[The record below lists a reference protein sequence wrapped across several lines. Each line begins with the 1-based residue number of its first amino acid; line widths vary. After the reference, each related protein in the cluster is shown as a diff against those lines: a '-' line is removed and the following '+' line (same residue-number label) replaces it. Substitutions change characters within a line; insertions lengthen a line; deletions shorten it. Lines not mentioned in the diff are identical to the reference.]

1 MRISVFLPDNVDLT
15 SIIHHIYAYTQY
27 AILKFAQKIRPLQG
41 FLEVQVSKT
50 RVFAGSGILSA
61 LLSPLPCLAASVAG
75 IVCARHSVK
84 AGNKKARKFFI
95 IGIIAATV
103 SVMETLLTVTLL
115 YMSISV

>member
-50 RVFAGSGILSA
+50 RDYQQLFSIYQGYLWRTI
-61 LLSPLPCLAASVAG
+61 
-75 IVCARHSVK
+75 
-84 AGNKKARKFFI
+84 ARKSTAVPKLPGTTHI
-95 IGIIAATV
+95 PGEQI
-103 SVMETLLTVTLL
+103 E
-115 YMSISV
+115 

>member
-50 RVFAGSGILSA
+50 RIDIFFANNLNISET
-61 LLSPLPCLAASVAG
+61 
-75 IVCARHSVK
+75 
-84 AGNKKARKFFI
+84 ARKLYVHRNTLVYRLEKLRQLTGLDIRTFDDAMTFR
-95 IGIIAATV
+95 IAL
-103 SVMETLLTVTLL
+103 MVTG
-115 YMSISV
+115 YVRDRENQENK

>member
-50 RVFAGSGILSA
+50 RGLVNHKE
-61 LLSPLPCLAASVAG
+61 V
-75 IVCARHSVK
+75 RK
-84 AGNKKARKFFI
+84 DRKKDFCGR
-95 IGIIAATV
+95 GIIVDLPQKSSFLFFGICRHFTTPFCHYV
-103 SVMETLLTVTLL
+103 SESVSQLPDGVSGTLR
-115 YMSISV
+115 YSC